1 MGQPVGPISAHCKAL
16 GIQRYERTVSHVAGK
31 EQTIEHVFEVG
42 DWGGEHIVDAQQE
55 LVMGKEI
62 HGLLMVVDLA
72 SKEGKA
78 VEPGRIQLQLRE
90 FQPES
95 LSFFFGL
102 KTIASCKTVVLFI
115 NKADVIS
122 GTPAEVEREARNLY
136 KRLIERLERF
146 RRTSTCACSWAPR
159 RTDSTH
165 HLFSH
170 FVERIL
176 PKNAYDPQLLQRMKS
191 DAMAADMA
199 VTSFA
204 PALQATQPLGHQQGA
219 AATGYLPPAQPQR
232 GPGFPPGSAP
242 AVAPVAAPAPNAMG
256 ARPTAPTAPNFA
268 AIRRP
273 DAKR

>member
-1 MGQPVGPISAHCKAL
+1 ML
-16 GIQRYERTVSHVAGK
+16 VS
-31 EQTIEHVFEVG
+31 
-42 DWGGEHIVDAQQE
+42 
-55 LVMGKEI
+55 
-62 HGLLMVVDLA
+62 
-72 SKEGKA
+72 
-78 VEPGRIQLQLRE
+78 
-90 FQPES
+90 
-95 LSFFFGL
+95 
-102 KTIASCKTVVLFI
+102 

-136 KRLIERLERF
+136 KRLIEDLERF
-146 RRTSTCACSWAPR
+146 KAHLDVRVLVGSATYGH
-159 RTDSTH
+159 STH

-232 GPGFPPGSAP
+232 GPGFPPGSA
-242 AVAPVAAPAPNAMG
+242 ASAAAAVAAPAPNAMG